1 MSGSDRRKY
10 LTATQIDQDL
20 LDWCHDNLEINLEM
34 ICEID
39 LPDGGKIRVS
49 DRNKYVGNYFYEARM
64 RFPVISRTVGEWLA
78 GEIQFQTAEV
88 ELSNVDGKFNSY
100 LPGGGDFEGWI
111 GLGIVVK
118 LGLGEA
124 ADTYKTIFSGK
135 VTEVGGFKRTTKTIR
150 LTARDDY
157 DFLNDN
163 LPKTVFSVAAY
174 PDIEEANQGKP
185 IPIIYGDW
193 TTGLEPDKA
202 AVPAYVLNGNNASVT
217 AAPWS
222 NVQFRVA
229 CHALKAFE
237 TAHVYLQRSDAVYQ
251 VDSAKIKNLSLANAT
266 FELEQGGTWLKDSGG
281 TGISYEFQQGDTFFV
296 RVKGKDL
303 GSYSDNLVAQ
313 AKDLLQEFDPQ
324 VAASFHANWDTFRDK
339 ASPAESA
346 VSLIKSR
353 VWLGDQIPRL
363 QYVLSMLEQVRLE
376 AFIDR
381 DRKIKLGSLH
391 FDDFVNDGALAES
404 LKVTAAFSEDVTG
417 FTAEDVEATNAL
429 VSQFTKVDDHTW
441 TFNVQGLLPGEV
453 TVKLPS
459 GAAIDA
465 GGNAAQESN
474 TLTFTKVKTGLVVK
488 NWDVVRGSFELGISD
503 EKNAFNRGQAAYD
516 YRPNR
521 NENAKLSP
529 VFRNAAAVTQQK
541 KAIAKKVVFPNLYTE
556 SDVSNQFKEILK
568 LASSGFEIVT
578 CSLTWRAM
586 LLDIGDFVRLNVKIG
601 STQFQQVPCMIRDIG
616 YDPEGFK
623 VVVKMWS
630 LQMVPFGTYQPGYDG
645 TVGGSTAV
653 ITAE

>member
-10 LTATQIDQDL
+10 LTAAAIDQDL
-20 LDWCHDNLEINLEM
+20 LDWCHDNLEIRLEM
-34 ICEID
+34 ICEIES
-39 LPDGGKIRVS
+39 PDGTIRLS
-49 DRNKYVGNYFYEARM
+49 DRNKYVGEHFYEARM
-64 RFPVISRTVGEWLA
+64 RFPVITRTAGEWLS
-78 GEIQFQTAEV
+78 GEIQFQVAEI

-100 LPGGGDFEGWI
+100 LPGGSNFEGWV
-111 GLGIVVK
+111 GRSVSVK
-118 LGLGEA
+118 LGLGETA
-124 ADTYKTIFSGK
+124 STYKTIFSGK

-185 IPIIYGDW
+185 IPVIYGDW
-193 TTGLEPDKA
+193 TTGLDPDKA

-217 AAPWS
+217 ASPWA
-222 NVQFRVA
+222 NVQLRVA
-229 CHALKAFE
+229 SHALKAFE

-251 VDSAKIKNLSLANAT
+251 VDSGKIKNLSLATAT
-266 FELEQGGTWLKDSGG
+266 FELEQGGSWLKDSAGA
-281 TGISYEFQQGDTFFV
+281 GISYEFQQGDTFFV

-303 GSYSDNLVAQ
+303 GAYSDNLVAQ
-313 AKDLLQEFDPQ
+313 AKDLLQAFDPQ
-324 VAASFHANWDTFRDK
+324 VTATFHANWETFRDK

-346 VSLIKSR
+346 VSLVKSR
-353 VWLGDQIPRL
+353 VWIGEQIPRL

-381 DRKIKLGSLH
+381 DRKIKLLPLH
-391 FDDFVNDGALAES
+391 TDSFSND
-404 LKVTAAFSEDVTG
+404 
-417 FTAEDVEATNAL
+417 
-429 VSQFTKVDDHTW
+429 
-441 TFNVQGLLPGEV
+441 
-453 TVKLPS
+453 PS
-459 GAAIDA
+459 IF
-465 GGNAAQESN
+465 QI
-474 TLTFTKVKTGLVVK
+474 K
-488 NWDVVRGSFELGISD
+488 NWDVVRGSFELSISD
-503 EKNAFNRGQAAYD
+503 EKNSFNRGQAAFD

-529 VFRNAAAVTQQK
+529 VFRNAAAITQQRK
-541 KAIAKKVVFPNLYTE
+541 SVAKKVVFPNLYIE

-568 LASSGFEIVT
+568 LSSSGFEIVT

-601 STQFQQVPCMIRDIG
+601 STQFEEVPCMIRDIG
-616 YDPEGFK
+616 YDPEGLK

-630 LQMVPFGTYQPGYDG
+630 LQMVPFGSYLPNYDG
-645 TVGGSTAV
+645 TVGGQAAV